1 MSKTTWVILAITGV
15 TALTAIADA
24 FFKIASEREQPLL
37 NLYFALGFVHYAASS
52 FGVVYLMRHIK
63 LTSFGIVYAVV
74 DVILLALIGVLI
86 FRERLT
92 STEWIGIGLGM
103 ISLYLLLQS
112 GE

>member
-1 MSKTTWVILAITGV
+1 MNKASWIILAITGV
-15 TALTAIADA
+15 TALTALADA

-37 NLYFALGFVHYAASS
+37 NSYFALGVVHYAASS

-74 DVILLALIGVLI
+74 DVLLLALIGFFVFKEKLN
-86 FRERLT
+86 E
-92 STEWIGIGLGM
+92 SEWMGVGLGM
-103 ISLYLLLQS
+103 VSLYLLSRS

>member
-24 FFKIASEREQPLL
+24 FFKIASEREEPLL
-37 NLYFALGFVHYAASS
+37 NPYFALGFMHYAASS

-63 LTSFGIVYAVV
+63 LTSFGIVYAVI
-74 DVILLALIGVLI
+74 DVVLLALIGMLI

-92 STEWIGIGLGM
+92 STECVGVGLGKT
-103 ISLYLLLQS
+103 SLFLLS
-112 GE
+112 RSE